1 MARWMIS
8 DKSLDNVTATT
19 NSAHS
24 AWARATPDTSRL
36 KRAAGMKLLALQGL
50 RPFRGAAWPQAV
62 LPNREVCDSQK
73 DPNEVNNV
81 ALDMKKNGDT
91 QF

>member
-1 MARWMIS
+1 
-8 DKSLDNVTATT
+8 
-19 NSAHS
+19 
-24 AWARATPDTSRL
+24 
-36 KRAAGMKLLALQGL
+36 MKLLALQGL

-62 LPNREVCDSQK
+62 LPNREVCDRQE
-73 DPNEVNNV
+73 DPNKVNNV

>member
-1 MARWMIS
+1 ME
-8 DKSLDNVTATT
+8 DGNPKHSLFDAGNV
-19 NSAHS
+19 
-24 AWARATPDTSRL
+24 
-36 KRAAGMKLLALQGL
+36 AAGMKLLASQGL